1 MTDDRKAF
9 ENSRIYKTFE
19 RMGESYIDSDTHIAW
34 QNWQDA
40 LEYAR
45 QVPPASVVVD
55 VSELILLV
63 DDLLFKQSR
72 LGPCVEPDERD
83 AAKEV
88 LLQAIRVLASHLKL
102 ASDICAGWKL
112 RHDSKCTELAKSR
125 IKFLEELRDNV
136 TEEMAID
143 GFLVLPT
150 TESNSTIA
158 AAKKV
163 FHAMLNAKV
172 TELK

>member
-1 MTDDRKAF
+1 MTDAADRTDPQFVKF
-9 ENSRIYKTFE
+9 
-19 RMGESYIDSDTHIAW
+19 MESECPQAHCGSGTWMVAKHAW
-34 QNWQDA
+34 
-40 LEYAR
+40 ESAR

-125 IKFLEELRDNV
+125 IKFL
-136 TEEMAID
+136 
-143 GFLVLPT
+143 
-150 TESNSTIA
+150 
-158 AAKKV
+158 
-163 FHAMLNAKV
+163 
-172 TELK
+172 